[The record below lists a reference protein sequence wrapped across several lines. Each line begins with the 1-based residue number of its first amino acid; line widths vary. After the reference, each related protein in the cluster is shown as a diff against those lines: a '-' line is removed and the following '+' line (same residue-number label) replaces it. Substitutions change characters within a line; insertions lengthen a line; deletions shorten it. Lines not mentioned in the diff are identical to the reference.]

1 MAEQKKPRERKKI
14 WVKPTEGMRIKHPV
28 SFVVLP
34 PEGMLVEASSYWTRK
49 ILDKDIVECEP
60 PKGEAQPVKEPKKG
74 KE

>member
-14 WVKPTEGMRIKHPV
+14 WVKPTEGMRVKHPV

-49 ILDKDIVECEP
+49 ILDKDVELVEQP
-60 PKGEAQPVKEPKKG
+60 PASAVKEPKKG